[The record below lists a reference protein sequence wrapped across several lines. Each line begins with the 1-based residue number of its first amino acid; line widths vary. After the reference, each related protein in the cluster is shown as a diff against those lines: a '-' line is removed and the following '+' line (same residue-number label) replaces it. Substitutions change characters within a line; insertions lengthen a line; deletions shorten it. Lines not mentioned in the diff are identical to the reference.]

1 MTGSGSFVLYHGAH
15 RSRRFYNGSSGA
27 EMMQYRIQGI
37 DAELEVLADD
47 IGLNPTLRDDCK
59 IEIRTVPGQS
69 DDLLQQGVIVE
80 MVISVTS
87 GVLTTA
93 VTEALRRLV
102 QRTQD
107 RGAVVVE
114 RPEPAHEHADREQP
128 Q

>member
-1 MTGSGSFVLYHGAH
+1 VH
-15 RSRRFYNGSSGA
+15 
-27 EMMQYRIQGI
+27 YRIQGI
-37 DAELEVLADD
+37 DAELEVLAED
-47 IGLNPTLRDDCK
+47 IELEPALREACK
-59 IEIRTVPGQS
+59 TEIRTIAGQT

-93 VTEALRRLV
+93 ATEALRRLV

-107 RGAVVVE
+107 RGGVVVE
-114 RPEPAHEHADREQP
+114 QPESHGEHVDSEQR